1 MSIMKKTLILAM
13 AFIAITFASCGTMAT
28 GTNNG
33 QTSNGGN
40 PQTGINT
47 GDAVSIL
54 ESILGNVLGLN
65 KLTEADLYGTWKY
78 SQPGCAFTSD
88 NALAKA
94 GGAVAAQRVKNQ
106 LQEYYSKVGIKSSNT
121 QFTFKED
128 KTFSAKIDGKSF
140 SGQYTFD
147 PADGRLTLQ
156 SLLLTL
162 PCYVERSGNTIGILV
177 ESQRLMQLLQT
188 IGQLS
193 GNQSLQAIGEL
204 SKNFDG
210 VRLGFEMTK

>member
-1 MSIMKKTLILAM
+1 MKKTLFLAI
-13 AFIAITFASCGTMAT
+13 AFVAFTFAGCGTMAT
-28 GTNNG
+28 GTDG
-33 QTSNGGN
+33 SQTNTGNN

-78 SQPGCAFTSD
+78 SQPGCVFTSD

-128 KTFSAKIDGKSF
+128 KTFSSKIDGKSF

-147 PADGRLTLQ
+147 PTDGRLTLQ

-210 VRLGFEMTK
+210 VRLGFELTK

>member
-1 MSIMKKTLILAM
+1 MKKTVIFSLLLAAGM
-13 AFIAITFASCGTMAT
+13 SVTSCGTMLT
-28 GTNNG
+28 GTDG
-33 QTSNGGN
+33 SQTSTDSN
-40 PQTGINT
+40 TGTTT

-65 KLTEADLYGTWKY
+65 QLTEADLYGTWKY

-94 GGAVAAQRVKNQ
+94 GGAIAAQKVKGQ
-106 LQEYYSKVGIKSSNT
+106 LQEYYNKVGIKSSNT
-121 QFTFKED
+121 QFTFNQD

-140 SGQYTFD
+140 SGQYTFE
-147 PADGRLTLQ
+147 PNEGRLTLQ
-156 SLLLTL
+156 SLLITV
-162 PCYVERSGNTIGILV
+162 PCFVERSGNTIGLLV

-188 IGQLS
+188 VASLS

>member
-13 AFIAITFASCGTMAT
+13 AFIAITFASCGTMGT
-28 GTNNG
+28 GTNG

>member
-1 MSIMKKTLILAM
+1 MKKTLILAM
-13 AFIAITFASCGTMAT
+13 AFISVTFAGCGTMAT
-28 GTNNG
+28 GTDG
-33 QTSNGGN
+33 SQTKTGGN

-47 GDAVSIL
+47 GDTVSIL

-65 KLTEADLYGTWKY
+65 KLSEADLYGTWKY

-147 PADGRLTLQ
+147 PNDGRLTLQ

-193 GNQSLQAIGEL
+193 DNQSLQAIGEL

>member
-13 AFIAITFASCGTMAT
+13 AFMAITFASCGTMAT
-28 GTNNG
+28 GTNG
-33 QTSNGGN
+33 QTNNGGN